1 MTDPTLEA
9 IIRDA
14 ASTMMR
20 AEQRIH
26 ELQAEV
32 DRLEDENAK
41 LRRKL
46 SKVRQTI
53 RRMEEGEL

>member
-1 MTDPTLEA
+1 MTQSELEA
-9 IIRDA
+9 IVRDA

-26 ELQAEV
+26 ELQVEV
-32 DRLEDENAK
+32 DRLEDENTK
-41 LRRKL
+41 LRKKL
-46 SKVRQTI
+46 QKTRQTI

>member
-1 MTDPTLEA
+1 MTQSELEA
-9 IIRDA
+9 IVRDA

-41 LRRKL
+41 LRKKL
-46 SKVRQTI
+46 QKTRQTI

>member
-1 MTDPTLEA
+1 MNDPTLES

-14 ASTMMR
+14 TQTMMV

-26 ELQAEV
+26 ELQAEI

-46 SKVRQTI
+46 SKTRQTI